1 MQIYGKFFIPAK
13 FLQKKIKK
21 IIFAPMKRSAKIIVT
36 ALFTLIYGVSSA
48 QINFF
53 KNFYDFGE
61 ITEDGGKKEYLFSFR
76 NTSSEPIIV
85 LNAYT
90 SCGCTK
96 AEFSKK
102 PIAPDSISYIKVVFD
117 PMNYPGIFAR
127 KVTIVTNQGTLKEQ
141 LLVTGNVIPRK
152 KSLEERYPITLGGGV
167 RVATNAHSFGYVE
180 HGKVAQ
186 ASFEIFNSSER
197 GVSLAIENPYSE
209 LDFYCPA
216 EVKAGEDAK
225 IDFSCLLPENS
236 SVYGSVAYSVWLV
249 VDGVKVRYPFI
260 INGLAI
266 DSREENANNREQ
278 MIAMSENFIKF
289 GAVKCDVVKL
299 AREIE
304 VQNLGSKAIEIRK
317 LELTNEG
324 FSADIEGDSTIDAGG
339 KRKIKVEIYPSQL
352 PLGAVVERLRI
363 VSNDPKMPVLTIRLS
378 AIVER

>member
-1 MQIYGKFFIPAK
+1 
-13 FLQKKIKK
+13 
-21 IIFAPMKRSAKIIVT
+21 MKRFAKIFVSV
-36 ALFTLIYGVSSA
+36 LFTLIYGVSSA
-48 QINFF
+48 QINFL

-61 ITEDGGKKEYLFSFR
+61 IAEDGGKKEYVFSFR
-76 NTSSEPIIV
+76 NTSSEPVVV

-102 PIAPDSISYIKVVFD
+102 PVAPDSLSYIKVVFD
-117 PMNYPGIFAR
+117 PMNYPGKFAR
-127 KVTIVTNQGTLKEQ
+127 KVTIVTNQGTLKDR

-152 KSLEERYPITLGGGV
+152 KSVEERYPIILGGGV
-167 RVATNAHSFGYVE
+167 RVATNAHSFGYIE

-186 ASFEIFNSSER
+186 SSFEIFNSSER
-197 GVSLAIENPYSE
+197 GVALAIENPYSE
-209 LDFYCPA
+209 LEFYCPA
-216 EVKAGEDAK
+216 EVKAGEAAT
-225 IDFSCLLPENS
+225 IDFGCVLPENS

-249 VDGVKVRYPFI
+249 VDGVKTRYPFI

-266 DSREENANNREQ
+266 DSREENANNRAQ

-304 VQNLGSKAIEIRK
+304 VQNLGNKAIEIRK

-324 FSADIEGDSTIDAGG
+324 FSADIEGDSTIKAGG
-339 KRKIKVEIYPSQL
+339 RRKIKVEIYPSQL